1 MNISMTPIKQM
12 LESIPCPEHQQRAKV
27 DMEFGKIE
35 ITACCEQFRAS
46 LQQLA
51 SQEYV
56 KAIDGAVVDVLDHSE
71 STF

>member
-1 MNISMTPIKQM
+1 M
-12 LESIPCPEHQQRAKV
+12 LEAIPCPEHKQCAKV
-27 DMEFGKIE
+27 TMEFGKIE

-56 KAIDGAVVDVLDHSE
+56 KVLDAAVVDVLDHSK
-71 STF
+71 SDM